1 MFVNKKICLIYKNKR
16 ILNNILNYIMQML
29 MQNQRSNPLNQVL
42 ESFKNINNALNIA
55 QSKGVFTLQQSSII
69 YKALQDVNEYFE
81 KTQQHM
87 KSSQTITRMT
97 KEEAEDSAAQEE
109 KGIVLNEAEQKKLRR
124 INEIENQIAQAVE
137 TSSESSI
144 EENQEEYENVDEV
157 VEEDEVE
164 EDVVEEEVEDEVEE
178 EVEDVVE
185 EEVED
190 VVKEVEPNTL
200 PSNYFTKQYQK
211 QRRERLNEEN
221 RISNIFYSDSDD
233 DETIEI

>member
-1 MFVNKKICLIYKNKR
+1 
-16 ILNNILNYIMQML
+16 ML
-29 MQNQRSNPLNQVL
+29 MQNQRPNPLNQVL

-55 QSKGVFTLQQSSII
+55 QSKGVFTLEQSSII

-81 KTQQHM
+81 KAQQHKHM

-164 EDVVEEEVEDEVEE
+164 DVVEEEVEDEVEE

>member
-1 MFVNKKICLIYKNKR
+1 
-16 ILNNILNYIMQML
+16 ML

-164 EDVVEEEVEDEVEE
+164 EDVVEDEVEEDVVEDEVKEEVED
-178 EVEDVVE
+178 
-185 EEVED
+185 
-190 VVKEVEPNTL
+190 EVEPNTL

-211 QRRERLNEEN
+211 QRRERLDEEN

>member
-1 MFVNKKICLIYKNKR
+1 
-16 ILNNILNYIMQML
+16 
-29 MQNQRSNPLNQVL
+29 MQNQRPNPLNQVL

-55 QSKGVFTLQQSSII
+55 QSKGVFTLEQSSII

-81 KTQQHM
+81 KAQQHM

-164 EDVVEEEVEDEVEE
+164 DVVEEDVVEEDVVEDE
-178 EVEDVVE
+178 VE

>member
-164 EDVVEEEVEDEVEE
+164 EDVVEDEVEEDVVEDEVKEEVED
-178 EVEDVVE
+178 
-185 EEVED
+185 
-190 VVKEVEPNTL
+190 EVEPNTL

>member
-1 MFVNKKICLIYKNKR
+1 
-16 ILNNILNYIMQML
+16 ML
-29 MQNQRSNPLNQVL
+29 MQNQRPNPLNQVL

-55 QSKGVFTLQQSSII
+55 QSKGVFTLEQSSII

-144 EENQEEYENVDEV
+144 EENQEEYENIDEVDEV
-157 VEEDEVE
+157 DEV
-164 EDVVEEEVEDEVEE
+164 DEEVE
-178 EVEDVVE
+178 
-185 EEVED
+185 
-190 VVKEVEPNTL
+190 EVEPNTL

>member
-1 MFVNKKICLIYKNKR
+1 
-16 ILNNILNYIMQML
+16 
-29 MQNQRSNPLNQVL
+29 MQNQRPNPLNQVL

-164 EDVVEEEVEDEVEE
+164 
-178 EVEDVVE
+178 DVVE

>member
-1 MFVNKKICLIYKNKR
+1 
-16 ILNNILNYIMQML
+16 

-164 EDVVEEEVEDEVEE
+164 EDVVEDEVEEDVVEDEVKEEVED
-178 EVEDVVE
+178 
-185 EEVED
+185 
-190 VVKEVEPNTL
+190 EVEPNTL

-211 QRRERLNEEN
+211 QRRERLDEEN

>member
-1 MFVNKKICLIYKNKR
+1 
-16 ILNNILNYIMQML
+16 
-29 MQNQRSNPLNQVL
+29 MQNQRPNPLNQVL

-55 QSKGVFTLQQSSII
+55 QSKGVFTLEQSSII

-157 VEEDEVE
+157 EEEV
-164 EDVVEEEVEDEVEE
+164 EDVVEEEVEE

-211 QRRERLNEEN
+211 QRRERLDEEN

>member
-1 MFVNKKICLIYKNKR
+1 
-16 ILNNILNYIMQML
+16 
-29 MQNQRSNPLNQVL
+29 MQNQRPNPLNQVL

-55 QSKGVFTLQQSSII
+55 QSKGVFTLEQSSII

-81 KTQQHM
+81 KAQQHM

-157 VEEDEVE
+157 
-164 EDVVEEEVEDEVEE
+164 EE